1 MCEEWQKYF
10 MDFCIILHPSEMYV
24 TLQPSYNSIAG
35 LMQDR
40 SKTVAK
46 FPNIFGDIE
55 ILSKTVHTKNRYIM
69 WQYVT

>member
-1 MCEEWQKYF
+1 
-10 MDFCIILHPSEMYV
+10 MYV

-69 WQYVT
+69 